1 MEEVKQEVSAWLS
14 KQPNLPE
21 EQRRVEK
28 LLSKRLNRPGGREV
42 YELRRRVWEEYL
54 ALLPYARAYA
64 REHKYIAELRDYW
77 TRIQSF
83 INYLSKKDT
92 ELTIKIDEGNIT
104 EIKLRATAA
113 ARCATLGDRYDFP
126 LLAAIQTDLCDAGY
140 FLTAKNRV
148 AVFRWGDDDAQ
159 EVRAVIQAVLG
170 ELSNS
175 KVVGGLQ
182 RAKINSDF
190 LQRVMPL
197 YMFLL
202 HSNVFKR
209 TIREGAQLKDTTDFL
224 AELFNEQKCKD
235 IKNFATKTAK

>member
-1 MEEVKQEVSAWLS
+1 MEEVKQEVAEWLS
-14 KQPNLPE
+14 KQPNLLE

-42 YELRRRVWEEYL
+42 YELRRRVWDEYL

-64 REHKYIAELRDYW
+64 REHIYIKELREYW

-159 EVRAVIQAVLG
+159 EVRAVIQAVLV

-182 RAKINSDF
+182 RARINGVF
-190 LQRVMPL
+190 WQRVQPL
-197 YMFLL
+197 YIFLNNC
-202 HSNVFKR
+202 NVFKAV
-209 TIREGAQLKDTTDFL
+209 IREDGHPKDITDFL
-224 AELFNEQKCKD
+224 AEVFNVPRCSE
-235 IKNFATKTAK
+235 IKNMKAK

>member
-1 MEEVKQEVSAWLS
+1 
-14 KQPNLPE
+14 
-21 EQRRVEK
+21 
-28 LLSKRLNRPGGREV
+28 
-42 YELRRRVWEEYL
+42 
-54 ALLPYARAYA
+54 
-64 REHKYIAELRDYW
+64 
-77 TRIQSF
+77 
-83 INYLSKKDT
+83 
-92 ELTIKIDEGNIT
+92 
-104 EIKLRATAA
+104 
-113 ARCATLGDRYDFP
+113 
-126 LLAAIQTDLCDAGY
+126 
-140 FLTAKNRV
+140 V

>member
-1 MEEVKQEVSAWLS
+1 MEEVKQEVAEWLS
-14 KQPNLPE
+14 KQPDLQQ

-42 YELRRRVWEEYL
+42 YELRRRVWDEYL

-64 REHKYIAELRDYW
+64 REHIYIKELREYW

-159 EVRAVIQAVLG
+159 EVRAVIQAVLV

-182 RAKINSDF
+182 RARINGVF
-190 LQRVMPL
+190 WQRVQPL
-197 YMFLL
+197 YIFLNNC
-202 HSNVFKR
+202 NVFKAV
-209 TIREGAQLKDTTDFL
+209 IREDGHPKDITDFL
-224 AELFNEQKCKD
+224 AEVFNVPRCSE
-235 IKNFATKTAK
+235 IKNMKAK

>member
-1 MEEVKQEVSAWLS
+1 MEEVKQEVAEWLS
-14 KQPNLPE
+14 KQPNLLE

-42 YELRRRVWEEYL
+42 YELRRRVWDEYL

-159 EVRAVIQAVLG
+159 EVRAVIQAVLV

-182 RAKINSDF
+182 RARINGVF
-190 LQRVMPL
+190 WQRVQPL
-197 YMFLL
+197 YIFLNNC
-202 HSNVFKR
+202 NVFKAV
-209 TIREGAQLKDTTDFL
+209 IREDGHPKDITDFL
-224 AELFNEQKCKD
+224 AEVFNVPRCSE
-235 IKNFATKTAK
+235 IKNMKAK